1 MLEALSY
8 LLPIILEDL
17 KLHRI
22 EAFVQ
27 PDNASSVQLLTRLGF
42 REEGYLAN
50 GLEGTE
56 AKPKG
61 ILLLPVAV
69 YSGNAQHIFSLPL
82 LAENQMAVAIVAMEQ
97 KSIARQRPILHG
109 QATNILQL
117 QADAL

>member
-1 MLEALSY
+1 MEGPSVIFLCQFHQPIAKNSLLLS
-8 LLPIILEDL
+8 E
-17 KLHRI
+17 
-22 EAFVQ
+22 
-27 PDNASSVQLLTRLGF
+27 
-42 REEGYLAN
+42 LAN